1 MFSFQI
7 YYLRFFIFLIS
18 ILSFLNILYSY
29 YFDLYLNVDSYF
41 YTLLISL
48 IPILSFI
55 FLKKKEVK
63 ISIYTKII
71 TVISGYILLP
81 AIIALPY
88 YFSIYNVSFMN
99 SFFEA
104 VSGFTSTG
112 FTIFG
117 NIKHLDESL
126 ILWRSSS
133 QWLGGLYFLFSIIL
147 LIDIFDDNLKK
158 TLTNFLAFNSAEIFK
173 QSLKIFIFY
182 SFLTFIMF
190 LVLNIFDFRSY
201 ISLNL
206 AMTLISSGG
215 FLPVNNLE
223 AILNSQTKIFVISIM
238 MLVSFF
244 SLFFLYNL
252 LVYKKRGI
260 KIIQEDIYLIFYL
273 STIIFLFFLLL
284 DKKENFNVILLAIA
298 SSVSNI
304 GISLE
309 DTPKYLSFIFLILI
323 IIGGSFF
330 STSSGLRFLKIL
342 SLFKFSLN
350 EIISNARPKNIF
362 INKLAF
368 SEKVMDKSDFY
379 RYFFS
384 ILVFIISLII
394 LSSIF
399 TFSNF
404 DLESSVKLSTL
415 TLMNTVNSHMT
426 EINNFQFE
434 ELGYFTKISIM
445 TFMIIGRVEL
455 ISFLIIFKKFFFKN

>member
-29 YFDLYLNVDSYF
+29 YFDLYLNVDNYF

-99 SFFEA
+99 AFFEA

-182 SFLTFIMF
+182 SFLTFVMF

-273 STIIFLFFLLL
+273 STIIFFFFLLL

>member
-29 YFDLYLNVDSYF
+29 YFDLYLNVDNYF

-99 SFFEA
+99 AFFEA

-182 SFLTFIMF
+182 SFLTFVMF